1 VGEWSPIQ
9 KLTACVLGATL
20 FTIPF
25 KAGLSAVSGSFNDPC
40 IQVITDATSVLYSGP
55 LLNGKT
61 QSEFS
66 GTAWECVASTAQGV
80 ASTVQYFAGS
90 AVESFNQGEPQRAL
104 GDFVSASK
112 GLAQEAHLAFNQ
124 HLQSTLAGL
133 QQRQ

>member
-1 VGEWSPIQ
+1 MIRRAVLRVSTFLLTLSVAAVGNN
-9 KLTACVLGATL
+9 LNA
-20 FTIPF
+20 
-25 KAGLSAVSGSFNDPC
+25 NHPC
-40 IQVITDATSVLYSGP
+40 IEVLNDATSVLDTGQSF
-55 LLNGKT
+55 NGKS